1 MRHRD
6 MKYFVF
12 FCMDYAIA
20 QAVTKYSAFRDF
32 IYLWCCT
39 FTCNSQQIS
48 IRSLLHMH
56 LQYAVN

>member
-1 MRHRD
+1 